1 MSTGRAGALL
11 IVVAVMSG
19 CGTTL
24 VEVDEPVR
32 PSATTDVGAGGA
44 TPVEL
49 SLESAT
55 ADVLA
60 EIENLLRGLDQEI
73 IDDEFVAAAT
83 LERIE
88 AAWAI
93 VEPRVA
99 EADSA
104 DLFNFEQALELA
116 TSGVERRRP
125 ADASKGLKI
134 FGDVADAYLGR

>member
-1 MSTGRAGALL
+1 MSAGRAGALL
-11 IVVAVMSG
+11 IVIAAVSG

-32 PSATTDVGAGGA
+32 PTATTEAGSDA
-44 TPVEL
+44 TVEL
-49 SLESAT
+49 STESST

-73 IDDEFVAAAT
+73 IDDEFVAAET
-83 LERIE
+83 LERID

-93 VEPRVA
+93 VEPRIA
-99 EADSA
+99 DADSA

-134 FGDVADAYLGR
+134 FGDVADAFLDR